1 MTALLS
7 IRDLTVTYRHDG
19 REVAALNHVSLDVTA
34 GERFAIIGES
44 GSGKSTLALAIAGLL
59 PGSSKVGGSI
69 EWKLP
74 NLRSPHAFA
83 PPSVLPSLPKLG
95 ISPTRGEIG
104 SSVAGT
110 PPAALE
116 FGESGNDSAISPQV
130 GEMSG
135 RTEGGA
141 TDRQPASLR
150 DHTPLGGRDIGFVF
164 QDPSASLDPVMAVGE
179 QIAEVA
185 HTHLGLTWSQS
196 YAKAKALLER
206 VRLPDPDAALRA
218 YPHQLSG
225 GQKQRVAIAAAIA
238 AGPKLLIADE
248 ATSALDTIVQAEIV
262 ALIRQLVAE
271 DGMTLLFVSHD
282 IALAADLAER
292 IAVFQHG
299 ELVEFGATAQIV
311 ASPRHAYTRA
321 LLDAHLGLDAEPLL
335 RQAGALR

>member
-7 IRDLTVTYRHDG
+7 IRDLTVTYRRDG
-19 REVAALNHVSLDVTA
+19 SEVAALKHVSLDVAA
-34 GERFAIIGES
+34 GERLAIIGES

-59 PGSSKVGGSI
+59 PASARIGGRI
-69 EWKLP
+69 DWF
-74 NLRSPHAFA
+74 LRSPSSWGAKA
-83 PPSVLPSLPKLG
+83 PPSVLPD
-95 ISPTRGEIG
+95 ISPSRGEIAL
-104 SSVAGT
+104 SSPPSPISKVAGRDPT
-110 PPAALE
+110 AKLL
-116 FGESGNDSAISPQV
+116 ISPLE

-135 RTEGGA
+135 RTEGGLMERKA
-141 TDRQPASLR
+141 QKSVAKPT
-150 DHTPLGGRDIGFVF
+150 HIPLGGRDIGFVF

-185 HTHLGLTWSQS
+185 HAHLGLTWSQS
-196 YAKAKALLER
+196 YARAKTLLER

-218 YPHQLSG
+218 FPHQLSG

-282 IALAADLAER
+282 IALAAELAER
-292 IAVFQHG
+292 IAVCRHG
-299 ELVEFGATAQIV
+299 ELVELGATAQII

-335 RQAGALR
+335 ERAGASR

>member
-1 MTALLS
+1 M
-7 IRDLTVTYRHDG
+7 
-19 REVAALNHVSLDVTA
+19 AALNHVSLDVTA

-59 PGSSKVGGSI
+59 PASARIEGTI

-74 NLRSPHAFA
+74 NLRSPHSFA
-83 PPSVLPSLPKLG
+83 PPSVLPD

-116 FGESGNDSAISPQV
+116 IGESGNDSAISPQV

-196 YAKAKALLER
+196 HAKAKTLLER
-206 VRLPDPDAALRA
+206 VRLPDPDVALRA

-238 AGPKLLIADE
+238 AGPKLMIADE

-262 ALIRQLVAE
+262 ALIRKLVAE

-282 IALAADLAER
+282 IALAAELAER
-292 IAVFQHG
+292 IAVFRRG

-335 RQAGALR
+335 QQSGALR

>member
-1 MTALLS
+1 MTTLLS
-7 IRDLTVTYRHDG
+7 IRDLTVTYRRDG
-19 REVAALNHVSLDVTA
+19 SEVAALNHVSLDVSA

-59 PGSSKVGGSI
+59 PGSARIDGRI
-69 EWKLP
+69 DWFLP
-74 NLRSPHAFA
+74 SFGAKA
-83 PPSVLPSLPKLG
+83 PPSVLPD
-95 ISPTRGEIG
+95 ISPARGEIG
-104 SSVAGT
+104 SSVDGT
-110 PPAALE
+110 FSPTSVI
-116 FGESGNDSAISPQV
+116 GESRDESAISPLA

-141 TDRQPASLR
+141 KERQPTQST
-150 DHTPLGGRDIGFVF
+150 HTPLGGRDIGFVF

-196 YAKAKALLER
+196 YARAKALLER

-262 ALIRQLVAE
+262 ALIRKLVAE

-282 IALAADLAER
+282 IALAAELAER
-292 IAVFQHG
+292 IAVFRHG
-299 ELVEFGATAQIV
+299 ALVEFGATAQIV

-335 RQAGALR
+335 QQSGALR

>member
-1 MTALLS
+1 M
-7 IRDLTVTYRHDG
+7 
-19 REVAALNHVSLDVTA
+19 AALKHVSLDVAA

-74 NLRSPHAFA
+74 NLRLPHSFA
-83 PPSVLPSLPKLG
+83 PPSVLP
-95 ISPTRGEIG
+95 
-104 SSVAGT
+104 
-110 PPAALE
+110 
-116 FGESGNDSAISPQV
+116 D
-130 GEMSG
+130 MSG

-141 TDRQPASLR
+141 TERRPSAIATS
-150 DHTPLGGRDIGFVF
+150 HMPLGGRDIGFVF
-164 QDPSASLDPVMAVGE
+164 QDPSASLDPVMAIGE

-185 HTHLGLTWSQS
+185 RTHLGLTWSQS
-196 YAKAKALLER
+196 YAKAKSLLER

-282 IALAADLAER
+282 IALAAELAER
-292 IAVFQHG
+292 IAVFRHG
-299 ELVEFGATAQIV
+299 ELVELGATAQII

-335 RQAGALR
+335 RQAGATR

>member
-7 IRDLTVTYRHDG
+7 IRDLTVTYRRDG
-19 REVAALNHVSLDVTA
+19 SEVAALNHVSLDVTA

-69 EWKLP
+69 EWFLP
-74 NLRSPHAFA
+74 SFGAKA
-83 PPSVLPSLPKLG
+83 PPSVLPD
-95 ISPTRGEIG
+95 ISPSRGEIAP
-104 SSVAGT
+104 SSPRSPISKVAGGDPT
-110 PPAALE
+110 AKL
-116 FGESGNDSAISPQV
+116 SISPLE

-135 RTEGGA
+135 RTEGGLTERKPLKSA
-141 TDRQPASLR
+141 AKPS
-150 DHTPLGGRDIGFVF
+150 HTPLGGRDIGFVF
-164 QDPSASLDPVMAVGE
+164 QDPSASLDPVMTVGE
-179 QIAEVA
+179 QVAEVA
-185 HTHLGLTWSQS
+185 HTHLGLSWSQS
-196 YAKAKALLER
+196 HAKAKTLLGR

-292 IAVFQHG
+292 IAVFRHG
-299 ELVEFGATAQIV
+299 ELVELGATAQIV

-335 RQAGALR
+335 RQAGALG